1 VLKSFWVHRHLGLR
15 LLKREVQER
24 YHGSYLGIL
33 WAFTTPLLS
42 LLVFTFVFSVIFKS
56 RWGGDIGEDKASFAL
71 ILFVGLAVFNFFA
84 ETLNRAPTI
93 IVARANYVKRVVF
106 PLELLPTVAVGSAA
120 FNLVVALA
128 ILILAQILLRHT
140 LPWTVL
146 LLPLALLPLMFLSL
160 GLSWFLSSLGVYV
173 RDVGHVIT
181 PVTQMLMF
189 LSPVFYPLEAVPH
202 WLQGWMYLNPLTVVI
217 EQARDLIILGRV
229 PEWTALG
236 GYLAAAV
243 AVAWAGWLWFER
255 TRKGFADV
263 L

>member
-1 VLKSFWVHRHLGLR
+1 MLKSFWNHRGLAYR
-15 LLKREVQER
+15 LLKREVLER

-42 LLVFTFVFSVIFKS
+42 LVVFTFVFSVIFKS

-84 ETLNRAPTI
+84 EILNRAPTV
-93 IVARANYVKRVVF
+93 IVSRANYVKRVVF

-120 FNLVVALA
+120 FNLIVALA
-128 ILILAQILLRHT
+128 ILIVAQLLLRHT
-140 LPWTVL
+140 LPWTVV
-146 LLPLALLPLMFLSL
+146 LLPLAILPLMFLSL
-160 GLSWFLSSLGVYV
+160 GLGWFLSSLGVYV
-173 RDVGHVIT
+173 RDVSHVMT
-181 PVTQMLMF
+181 PATQVLMF
-189 LSPVFYPLEAVPH
+189 LSPVFYPLNAVPQ

-217 EQARDLIILGRV
+217 EQSRDLIILGRV
-229 PEWTALG
+229 PHWPVLW
-236 GYLAAAV
+236 GYLLAAV
-243 AVAWAGWLWFER
+243 AVAWGGWFWFER